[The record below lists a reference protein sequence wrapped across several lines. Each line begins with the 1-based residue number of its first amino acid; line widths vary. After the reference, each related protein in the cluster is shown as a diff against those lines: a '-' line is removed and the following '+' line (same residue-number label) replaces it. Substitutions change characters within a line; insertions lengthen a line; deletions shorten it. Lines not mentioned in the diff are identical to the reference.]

1 MKKPI
6 TLFILLFILSIGQ
19 MWATTWTVAGNHEIL
34 NGLNDWKF
42 DNSENDMIN
51 TGVDGWFGL
60 LVTDKSLSAETYKF
74 KVGKDHESSETY
86 PASDYWLN
94 IGTAGTYNIIYSYH
108 NVSGNAVL
116 AVPFKGWRV
125 IGDAAVFGTSWGT
138 TDTNNDMT
146 KSGTWEY
153 KLVKKNVPLAA
164 STDYGFKVIND
175 DNTYYTADSKV
186 RVDAAGVY
194 DISITVNIVSKAISV
209 TTSLKPSIVG
219 SMNSWNVHSN
229 PLIDGSTNIELTA
242 GNTYDFLVR
251 YGGTDYRNSG
261 TITSS
266 ACWGFWTDGAYN
278 CKITASVTGTY
289 HFGWDHATKQLT
301 VIYPDDTKA
310 TLTKNK
316 YIYFDARVSDWKSG
330 NFVARFKFLNYLNRK
345 EIASIE
351 CDILSK
357 LEDWVYYAA
366 VPNNDSVGCVLM
378 ERLNPGNLE
387 EVWDRANAKYAFER
401 SNASQNC
408 LTTPS
413 TGYNNIT
420 LSWETTYCPIKK
432 STTINDNGTVTY
444 GGNGSEGTP
453 YLVEKGTKIKVS
465 ATSED
470 YISDANMTTKYNFY
484 KDAASQQNGEGTTY
498 EFTASASAS
507 TTHQINVNGYN
518 YYNETAS
525 SNQFST
531 LLYYETVTCHTVTY
545 ITNSATSGSVPAATK
560 YKSGDN
566 VTVLG
571 NTGSLI
577 REGYLFSGWNTKA
590 DGSGT
595 HFDAG
600 GTISGINKDTVLYA
614 DWKTMV
620 KLYPTSGEFVDYALT
635 SLTDQSKSMFIDRA
649 KFANA
654 RPGNRIKIDGP
665 DASVAYDA
673 KFFFGDYDAY
683 HVPGSDFRQVPTG
696 SDVLPV
702 YIYLT
707 QEMINYIKMH
717 DLRIYGQNM
726 TINRV
731 ELEVGRADEYD
742 SQPQK
747 VIWMGD
753 FTAGDLSTIDICI
766 KQLDV
771 NWTDYQNMII
781 YHNAGTKDYSFNVR
795 TNWEKDGSGII
806 SFWDGKNHI
815 TQEKNF
821 TVVDL
826 VHSNAS
832 TVIGATPDRLFV
844 QRDDHAGVGRTPFTI
859 TSIVLEKSNTATGS
873 TWSGATWSQ
882 GHAPTTDECAVI
894 TTPMTVDVT
903 DAKAGRVLIDQSSSN
918 TGKLTIQPNKGL
930 DVRLTVKKTTD
941 GSTLETTSPAD
952 LVLESSSSGN
962 ASLVFTN
969 DDNAATVQMY
979 SKAYIPSEEV
989 WNWQFIGIPFTSA
1002 NALYSYYD
1010 SYLYQWTNSGWAEV
1024 ANGASMSPF
1033 TGYCITQDAATTYVM
1048 DGTLN
1053 PTTSHTFSVPAG
1065 VEMVF
1070 ANSWTAPI
1078 YVGAITDEA
1087 FEITTK
1093 DIYLFNTGYKPEGSG
1108 GATANDGKDKY
1119 ESGTYLTLPIHSAKY
1134 TGDSLIAPMQGFYV
1148 DNTAGSAGS
1157 ITLSYDAVVRPSGT
1171 RNIAAGP
1178 MHAPKRTQAQQADN
1192 HPVVLKIWA
1201 NGAVYNDRAV
1211 LLERS
1216 DFSLGFDNGW
1226 DGKKLS
1232 FGEVGP
1238 SVYVIN
1244 PLGEPEAVSAIP
1256 DLEGTL
1262 VGFRAGT
1269 NNTCTMSFEY
1279 NGEDTFYLNDLQS
1292 QQSTQ
1297 IASENSY
1304 TFTCTAGDNE
1314 ARFIISATPI
1324 SKTPTDVEP
1333 LTAHPSPLTV
1343 TKVLLNNHIYII
1355 RDGRMFSMDG
1365 TLVK

>member
-1 MKKPI
+1 MKKTI

-19 MWATTWTVAGNHEIL
+19 MWATTWTVAGHHEIL
-34 NGLNDWKF
+34 NGSNDWKF
-42 DNSENDMIN
+42 DNTANDM
-51 TGVDGWFGL
+51 TDMGTDGWFGL

-175 DNTYYTADSKV
+175 DDTYYTADSKV

-251 YGGTDYRNSG
+251 YGGTDYRNNG

-266 ACWGFWTDGAYN
+266 ACWGFWTDGDYN
-278 CKITASVTGTY
+278 CNITASVTGTY
-289 HFGWDHATKQLT
+289 QFGWDHATKQLT

-310 TLTKNK
+310 TLTKNR

-351 CDILSK
+351 CDISSK

-378 ERLNPGNLE
+378 ERLNPDNLE
-387 EVWDRANAKYAFER
+387 VVWDRANAKYAFER

-413 TGYNNIT
+413 EGYNNIT
-420 LSWETTYCPIKK
+420 LSWETTYCPIKE
-432 STTINDNGTVTY
+432 TCTINDNGTVTY
-444 GGNGSEGTP
+444 GGNGTESTP
-453 YLVEKGTKIKVS
+453 FLVEKGTKVKVS
-465 ATSED
+465 ATSTNYIED
-470 YISDANMTTKYNFY
+470 GNMTTKYNFY
-484 KDAASQQNGEGTTY
+484 KDSESQQDGTGTTY
-498 EFTASASAS
+498 EFTASSTAS

-518 YYNETAS
+518 HYNSTSS
-525 SNQFST
+525 SNKFST
-531 LLYYETVTCHTVTY
+531 LLYYQTVNCYNVSY
-545 ITNSATSGSVPAATK
+545 NANSASSGTVPAATTK
-560 YKSGDN
+560 YKQGDDIS
-566 VTVLG
+566 VLG

-600 GTISGINKDTVLYA
+600 GTLSSISKDTVLYA
-614 DWKTMV
+614 DWVTMV
-620 KLYPTSGEFVDYALT
+620 KLYPTSGEFVDFALT
-635 SLTDQSKSMFIDRA
+635 SFTDQSKALYINKA
-649 KFANA
+649 YFAEA

-665 DASVAYDA
+665 DASVKGDA
-673 KFFFGDYDAY
+673 KFFFGDYY
-683 HVPGSDFRQVPTG
+683 VNHVPGSDFRQVPTG

-707 QEMINYIKMH
+707 QEMIDYIKTH
-717 DLRIYGQNM
+717 DLRIYGENM
-726 TINRV
+726 TVNRV
-731 ELEVGRADEYD
+731 ELEVGRAGEFQPD
-742 SQPQK
+742 ST
-747 VIWMGD
+747 IWMGE
-753 FTAGDLSTIDICI
+753 FTVNDLSTLELLID
-766 KQLDV
+766 QLDV
-771 NWTDYQNMII
+771 NWSHYDNMII

-795 TNWEKDGSGII
+795 TNWEESGII
-806 SFWDGKNHI
+806 SFWKDKNHI

-832 TVIGATPDRLFV
+832 TVIGATPDRLFI
-844 QRDDHAGVGRTPFTI
+844 QRDDHSGDDRTPFTI
-859 TSIVLEKSNTATGS
+859 TSIVLEKSNTATAGS
-873 TWSGATWSQ
+873 TWSDATWSQ

-894 TTPMTVDVT
+894 TAPMTVNVT

-979 SKAYIPSEEV
+979 SKANIEDEET
-989 WNWQFIGIPFTSA
+989 WNWQFMGTPFTSA
-1002 NALYSYYD
+1002 NALYSYYG
-1010 SYLYQWTNSGWAEV
+1010 SYLYAWNAGGWDV
-1024 ANGASMSPF
+1024 VPNGGTMTPF

-1053 PTTSHTFSVPAG
+1053 PNDDVEITIPASKEF
-1065 VEMVF
+1065 VM

-1078 YVGAITDEA
+1078 SVCNFTA
-1087 FEITTK
+1087 TTLPLANRT
-1093 DIYLFNTGYKPEGSG
+1093 IYLFNTGFAPKENGDAEQG
-1108 GATANDGKDKY
+1108 TAA
-1119 ESGTYLTLPIHSAKY
+1119 GTFIAMPINSAIY
-1134 TGDSLIAPMQGFYV
+1134 TGNYLIAPMEGFYV
-1148 DNTAGSAGS
+1148 DNRSGSEAT
-1157 ITLSYDAVVRPSGT
+1157 ITLKYDELVRPSGSHT
-1171 RNIAAGP
+1171 DIVAGP
-1178 MHAPKRTQAQQADN
+1178 MHAPRRAQAADDQ
-1192 HPVVLKIWA
+1192 PAVMKIKA
-1201 NGAVYNDRAV
+1201 TGSRYSERIVI
-1211 LLERS
+1211 LERG
-1216 DFSLGFDNGW
+1216 DFSAGFDNGW
-1226 DGKKLS
+1226 DGKNL
-1232 FGEVGP
+1232 
-1238 SVYVIN
+1238 N
-1244 PLGEPEAVSAIP
+1244 EPGVAPILYALREDGTKDAVSAIP
-1256 DLEGTL
+1256 TYEGTV
-1262 VGFRAGT
+1262 VGFRQ
-1269 NNTCTMSFEY
+1269 
-1279 NGEDTFYLNDLQS
+1279 GEDNAYTFSFDYDGEDVWYLNDLQEL
-1292 QQSTQ
+1292 QSTL
-1297 IASENSY
+1297 ISEENRYAFTSSASDS
-1304 TFTCTAGDNE
+1304 E

-1324 SKTPTDVEP
+1324 HKTPTGME
-1333 LTAHPSPLTV
+1333 TV
-1343 TKVLLNNHIYII
+1343 TGDGLSVTGVRKILINNHLYII
-1355 RDGRMFSMDG
+1355 KNGRLYGADGR
-1365 TLVK
+1365 LVK

>member
-1 MKKPI
+1 MKKTI
-6 TLFILLFILSIGQ
+6 TLFILLFTLCLGQ
-19 MWATTWTVAGNHEIL
+19 MWGTTWTVAGNHEIL
-34 NGLNDWKF
+34 NGSSDWAF

-74 KVGKDHESSETY
+74 KVGKDHGSSEAY

-94 IGTAGTYNIIYSYH
+94 ISTAGTYNIIYSYH
-108 NVSGNAVL
+108 NATGNAVL

-153 KLVKKNVPLAA
+153 TLVKKNVPLAA
-164 STDYGFKVIND
+164 STDYGFKIIND

-186 RVDAAGVY
+186 RVNDAGVY
-194 DISITVNIVSKAISV
+194 DITITVNIVSKAISV

-251 YGGTDYRNSG
+251 YGGTDYRNNG

-266 ACWGFWTDGAYN
+266 ACWGFWTDGNYN
-278 CKITASVTGTY
+278 CYITPSVTGTY
-289 HFGWDHATKQLT
+289 QFGWDHDTKQLT
-301 VIYPDDTKA
+301 VIYPGDTKA
-310 TLTKNK
+310 TLTKTK
-316 YIYFDARVSDWKSG
+316 YIYFDARVSDWNKG
-330 NFVARFKFLNYLNRK
+330 DFVGRFNFLNYLNRRQ
-345 EIASIE
+345 IASID
-351 CDILSK
+351 CSNTAK
-357 LEDWVYYAA
+357 LEDWVYYAV
-366 VPNNDSVGCVLM
+366 VPDNDSVGGVQVNRVKSDLS
-378 ERLNPGNLE
+378 G
-387 EVWDRANAKYAFER
+387 VWDHANAKYSFER
-401 SNASQNC
+401 TNASQNC
-408 LTTPS
+408 LVTPS
-413 TGYNNIT
+413 TGYDNIT
-420 LSWETTYCPIKK
+420 LTWGTYCPIKK
-432 STTINDNGTVTY
+432 TCTINDNGTVTY
-444 GGNGSEGTP
+444 GGNGTESTP
-453 YLVEKGTKIKVS
+453 FLVEKGTKVKVS
-465 ATSED
+465 ATSTNYIED
-470 YISDANMTTKYNFY
+470 GNMTTKYNFY
-484 KDAASQQNGEGTTY
+484 KDSESQQDGTGTTY
-498 EFTASASAS
+498 EFTASSTASS
-507 TTHQINVNGYN
+507 THQINVNGYN
-518 YYNETAS
+518 HYNSTSS
-525 SNQFST
+525 SNKFST
-531 LLYYETVTCHTVTY
+531 LLYYQTVNCYNVSY
-545 ITNSATSGSVPAATK
+545 NANSASSGTVPAATTK
-560 YKSGDN
+560 YKQGDDIS
-566 VTVLG
+566 VLG

-600 GTISGINKDTVLYA
+600 GTLSSISKDTVLYA
-614 DWKTMV
+614 DWVTMV
-620 KLYPTSGEFVDYALT
+620 KLYPTSGEFVNFPLT
-635 SLTDQSKSMFIDRA
+635 SLSNNTIALYIDKS
-649 KFANA
+649 KFADA

-665 DASVAYDA
+665 DASVADNA
-673 KFFFGDYDAY
+673 KFFFGDYDVN
-683 HVPGSDFRQVPTG
+683 HVPGSDFREVPTG

-707 QEMINYIKMH
+707 QEMIDYIQDH
-717 DLRIYGQNM
+717 DLRIFGQNM
-726 TINRV
+726 IINRV

-753 FTAGDLSTIDICI
+753 YSANDLKTLNICI
-766 KQLDV
+766 KGLNV
-771 NWTDYQNMII
+771 TWSDYANLII
-781 YHNAGTKDYSFNVR
+781 YHNAGHKNYNFNVR
-795 TNWEKDGSGII
+795 TNWEAGGII
-806 SFWDGKNHI
+806 TYLGDGYPH
-815 TQEKNF
+815 
-821 TVVDL
+821 TVPENNYAIVPL
-826 VHSNAS
+826 TRAESAIEAAGEAV
-832 TVIGATPDRLFV
+832 RLLV
-844 QRDDHAGVGRTPFTI
+844 QRDDQSGEKIPFTI
-859 TSIVLEKSNTATGS
+859 TSIVLEKSNVATGS
-873 TWSGATWSQ
+873 SWSSATWSQ

-894 TTPMTVDVT
+894 TAPMTVDANYAT
-903 DAKAGRVLIDQSSSN
+903 AGRVVLDQSSSN

-930 DVRLTVKKTTD
+930 DVRLTVKKTMD
-941 GSTLETTSPAD
+941 GSTLATTTPAD
-952 LVLESSSSGN
+952 LILESSSAGN
-962 ASLVFTN
+962 ASLIFEN
-969 DDNAATVQMY
+969 DANQATVQMF
-979 SKAYIPSEEV
+979 SKASIPNENT
-989 WNWQFIGIPFTSA
+989 WNWQFMGIPFTST
-1002 NALYSYYD
+1002 NALYSYYN
-1010 SYLYQWTNSGWAEV
+1010 SYLYEWQSSGTWTEV
-1024 ANGASMSPF
+1024 ANGGTMSPF
-1033 TGYCITQDAATTYVM
+1033 TGYCITQTAATTYVM

-1238 SVYVIN
+1238 SLYVIN

-1324 SKTPTDVEP
+1324 SKTPTDVES
-1333 LTAHPSPLTV
+1333 LTAHLSPLTV

-1365 TLVK
+1365 MLVK